1 MLGLVESCR
10 NKLCGGSR
18 TDLATS
24 CSIGAA
30 LIDTVDDL
38 INEGA
43 IEPQL
48 AMKVVSHFDRIIAD
62 VLADRVKARLNFKV
76 SNINTMRIVRECKVC
91 LLACPAT

>member
-1 MLGLVESCR
+1 M
-10 NKLCGGSR
+10 
-18 TDLATS
+18 
-24 CSIGAA
+24 A

-62 VLADRVKARLNFKV
+62 VLNQRVKARLNFKV
-76 SNINTMRIVRECKVC
+76 CSPVRHRSNI
-91 LLACPAT
+91 L

>member
-1 MLGLVESCR
+1 M
-10 NKLCGGSR
+10 
-18 TDLATS
+18 
-24 CSIGAA
+24 A

-62 VLADRVKARLNFKV
+62 VLNQRVKARLNFKV
-76 SNINTMRIVRECKVC
+76 CSPVLHNSRH
-91 LLACPAT
+91 